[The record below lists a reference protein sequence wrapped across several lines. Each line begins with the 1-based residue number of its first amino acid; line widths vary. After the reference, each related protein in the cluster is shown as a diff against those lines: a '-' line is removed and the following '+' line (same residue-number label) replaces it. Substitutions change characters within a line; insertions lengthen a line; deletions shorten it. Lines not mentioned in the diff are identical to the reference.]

1 MDKIIVLK
9 DGTVSEMG
17 SYDELLSRNG
27 AFAEF
32 VQQYLV
38 EMEDEDSDPESEPML
53 INFPILVIFEV

>member
-38 EMEDEDSDPESEPML
+38 EMEDEDSDPESELML
-53 INFPILVIFEV
+53 INFPILVIFGV

>member
-53 INFPILVIFEV
+53 INFPILVIFGV